1 MSEQEAA
8 RLLADESFINYCL
21 GRNANDTAHWEAFL
35 STHPHE
41 KENIE
46 ELKAIVLLTSR
57 SVNHREMQAQLERL
71 KQQIDYRETV
81 PVSRIKPNRSGLL
94 WKVAATV
101 SGILLAGMLT
111 LYYFSGSGNTPAP
124 AVADY
129 ATHKAE
135 RKSFFLPDG
144 SKVTLNAE
152 STISLSDQFNKSNRV
167 VELSGEAFF
176 DVVHDASKP
185 FVVKTSTMDVRVL
198 GTAFNVKAYKGDAT
212 SETSL
217 IRGSV
222 ELSLKN
228 ENRKIKLSPNEKYL
242 LRKPAAE
249 TTPHAAIQL
258 ATPLAASGLLPVRV
272 SKKDTA
278 IVEVSWTENKLVFV
292 DEPFEE
298 LAKQL
303 SRWYG
308 VNIEITDPSLK
319 NIQYTASFRNEDI
332 EDVLAALQF
341 TKAFT
346 FERKNDNIMIYP

>member
-8 RLLADESFINYCL
+8 GLLADESFINYCF
-21 GRNANDTAHWEAFL
+21 GRNSNDIAHWEAFL

-41 KENIE
+41 KERIE
-46 ELKAIVLLTSR
+46 ELKAIVLLTCR
-57 SVNHREMQAQLERL
+57 SVKNAEMEEQLDRL

-81 PVSRIKPNRSGLL
+81 TATRFKQNSSRAWTI
-94 WKVAATV
+94 AATL

-111 LYYFSGSGNTPAP
+111 LYYFSGTDKASAPAP
-124 AVADY
+124 SDY

-135 RKSFFLPDG
+135 RKSFVLPDG

-152 STISLSDQFNKSNRV
+152 STISLSDQFNKSDRT
-167 VELSGEAFF
+167 VELNGEAFF
-176 DVVHDASKP
+176 DVVHDATRP
-185 FVVKTSTMDVRVL
+185 FVVKTNTMDVKVL

-228 ENRKIKLSPNEKYL
+228 ENRKITLSPNEKYL
-242 LRKPAAE
+242 LKKPAVANTPTTSQPVAPAE
-249 TTPHAAIQL
+249 IV
-258 ATPLAASGLLPVRV
+258 SGLLPVRV

-278 IVEVSWTENKLVFV
+278 IVEVSWAENKLVFV

-308 VNIEITDPSLK
+308 INIQITDPSLK

-332 EDVLAALQF
+332 EDVLEALQF
-341 TKAFT
+341 TRPFT
-346 FERKNDNIMIYP
+346 FERKNDNIMIYQ